1 MPIESDH
8 NALSN
13 IFLIDFLNSYL
24 HHMKSP
30 KKHPNNIAYID
41 GQNLHL
47 GTKSDGRTI
56 DIHKFRIYLKD
67 KYKVSVAY
75 YFLGYVQDSNE
86 LLYTKLQEAWF
97 VVIFKKQMIEMT
109 STKKWNIDSDMIF
122 HIMAKLIDDWATWDK
137 IILVSWDGDFKILI
151 DYLIKKD
158 RLHKIIF
165 PNKKYASS
173 LYNDLTNASFAYL
186 SHNKKRLSHHFGSP
200 KITKQKRG
208 T

>member
-1 MPIESDH
+1 
-8 NALSN
+8 
-13 IFLIDFLNSYL
+13 
-24 HHMKSP
+24 MKSP

-56 DIHKFRIYLKD
+56 DIHKLRIYLKD

-173 LYNDLTNASFAYL
+173 LYNDLTNTLPTSLTTKKDCLTILAIQKSQ
-186 SHNKKRLSHHFGSP
+186 NKKEVPNAPTHFGSLF
-200 KITKQKRG
+200 ILIRW
-208 T
+208 

>member
-1 MPIESDH
+1 
-8 NALSN
+8 
-13 IFLIDFLNSYL
+13 
-24 HHMKSP
+24 MKSP

-56 DIHKFRIYLKD
+56 DIHKLRIYLKD

-173 LYNDLTNASFAYL
+173 LYNDLTNVYFAYL
-186 SHNKKRLSHHFGSP
+186 SHNKKRLSHHFSNP